1 MDFIYVGQ
9 SLEPKLERKIK
20 NYIIKICNYS
30 KGKFEAQ
37 NPSNDEIFVK
47 RSLSDELLD
56 GL

>member
-30 KGKFEAQ
+30 KDKFEA
-37 NPSNDEIFVK
+37 
-47 RSLSDELLD
+47 
-56 GL
+56 